1 MPGISKAGSENL
13 RPSGRN
19 LTPNKKMVNMNVYRR
34 REIDTSGLFG
44 KKISQ
49 NGGNQRTL
57 STITK
62 LPVEAGI

>member
-1 MPGISKAGSENL
+1 MDIFG
-13 RPSGRN
+13 
-19 LTPNKKMVNMNVYRR
+19 R
-34 REIDTSGLFG
+34 REIDMSGLVG